1 MFANNASQN
10 FSSSMNAEFGSET
23 DVNQVKQQIQQA
35 EAKKQQAS
43 GSNFGNQSFSSSM
56 SAEFGRDTDV
66 EQVKRQIQQAEA
78 KKQQASGIFASNRFP
93 NNNS

>member
-1 MFANNASQN
+1 MTNFNNE
-10 FSSSMNAEFGSET
+10 FSGETNA
-23 DVNQVKQQIQQA
+23 NQVKQQIQQA

-56 SAEFGRDTDV
+56 NAEFGSDTDI